1 MQNFYKHLF
10 YRTLLGNCFCISDIA
25 IYLFVE
31 KSVRGCFSY
40 TILSRDTVKSIIN
53 TWNCMM
59 KLYGWAITQHLSY
72 KGFECLNQKEI
83 LITESNSHWNALEV
97 YLEYDSLQND
107 YLYIAKVLQWYC
119 ASIWHKYWWFNTLV
133 PNLVKKSNY
142 VFHNRSFQ
150 LYLSIGMKS
159 IGIHKILK
167 SKKSDWLKKYI
178 DLNTDKRKNA
188 VNSFKKDFF
197 KLVSNSVYDKTMKNL
212 RKS

>member
-1 MQNFYKHLF
+1 
-10 YRTLLGNCFCISDIA
+10 
-25 IYLFVE
+25 
-31 KSVRGCFSY
+31 
-40 TILSRDTVKSIIN
+40 
-53 TWNCMM
+53 M
-59 KLYGWAITQHLSY
+59 KLYDDHPY

-83 LITESNSHWNALEV
+83 LISESNSHWNALEV

-107 YLYIAKVLQWYC
+107 YRYIANVLQWYC

-142 VFHNRSFQ
+142 VLHNRSFQ

-159 IGIHKILK
+159 IGIHKFLK

-178 DLNTDKRKNA
+178 DLKTDKRKNA